1 MNGYLFSLL
10 GIEPTDN
17 VKEVKIA
24 YAKTI
29 KQYHPEENPEEW
41 KQIHDAYT
49 QIMDYLS
56 KKEQPVI
63 KAGTVIRMPSTNPN
77 VKMPAEP
84 KKVKEEKSESG
95 TGEEKIAEPIIDKSE
110 DEYEEIST
118 IVNDAGIKYQENSE
132 LKLSEQRAI
141 EIDREKYKDLI
152 VKVRTELKDNGV
164 PTSDKPRISVY
175 TYERIRKI
183 PGYMNALKSSTF
195 VEGLYGTLNNFI
207 YDNETA
213 SNIIHDIDV
222 AKQSNTDSKDPYD
235 NIIQYLKGKGIYR
248 ETGTG
253 GSGNR
258 GGSERGGSGRTI
270 YIIAAI
276 GLLIFRLSLSWGSHN
291 DEQERRDKA
300 QLLLQQQLAQPDIDK
315 IIQDTKSET
324 DPMILMYKQT
334 LEVEY
339 KGDREAYEKNLRER
353 GYEEENIKY
362 IFDRIDNYE

>member
-110 DEYEEIST
+110 DEYDEIST

-132 LKLSEQRAI
+132 LKLSEQRAM
-141 EIDREKYKDLI
+141 EIDREKYMDLI
-152 VKVRTELKDNGV
+152 VKVGTELKDNGI
-164 PTSDKPRISVY
+164 PTSGKPRISVY
-175 TYERIRKI
+175 TYERIRKK

-195 VEGLYGTLNNFI
+195 VEGLYGSLYNFV

-222 AKQSNTDSKDPYD
+222 AKQSNTDSKEPYD
-235 NIIQYLKGKGIYR
+235 NIIRYLKGNGIYR
-248 ETGTG
+248 ETST
-253 GSGNR
+253 
-258 GGSERGGSGRTI
+258 GGSERGVSGRTI
-270 YIIAAI
+270 CIIAVI
-276 GLLIFRLSLSWGSHN
+276 GLIIFRLSLSWGSHSN
-291 DEQERRDKA
+291 EQERRDKA
-300 QLLLQQQLAQPDIDK
+300 QQLLQQQLEQPDIDK
-315 IIQDTKSET
+315 IINDTKSET
-324 DPMILMYKQT
+324 DTMILMYKQT

-339 KGDREAYEKNLRER
+339 KGDREAYEKKLRER
-353 GYEEENIKY
+353 GYTEENIKY
-362 IFDRIDNYE
+362 IFDGIDKLE